1 MMKIFSII
9 SISLITRT
17 EERKEPRKLV
27 VPILITVG
35 LLNDNCVLNYQANY
49 VCIFIKTIVTTV

>member
-35 LLNDNCVLNYQANY
+35 LLNDNCVLYYQANY